1 MALSNRD
8 RLGKALDQL
17 RDGLLPYVSRQLYDN
32 VGPSWQDR
40 LPPQANNL
48 QDVSVLLGLFM
59 EHWQNVFKKP
69 LSQSDRA
76 YVSELKEARNKWAHS
91 EPLSSD
97 DVDRY
102 LDTAVRL
109 CRNINA
115 SEQADAIR
123 AMREELQQQVFADR
137 ARNRT
142 RYQASIENQI
152 QPGLVPWREV
162 ITPHPDVINGRYQQ
176 AEFAADLDL
185 VHRGIGSPEYTDPIE
200 FFRRTFI
207 TEGLKD
213 LLRIALQRFNGLGGE
228 PVIELQ
234 TNFGGGKTHSMLS
247 TYHLGSGVPLADLPG
262 LDQLCSELDIH
273 SVPRVS
279 RAVLVG
285 TAFNPSKI
293 DRKPDGTEV
302 HTLWGE
308 LAWQLGGAQAYA
320 QIVES
325 DRSQVPPGARALAA
339 LFETHGPCLILLD
352 EWVAYARNLVSPR
365 ESLPAGTFDAQ
376 LSFAQQLTEATK
388 QVSNALLLI
397 SVPQSRNEIG
407 GSDGE
412 TACDGLKN
420 VVTRLAYQWRPAT
433 GTESFE
439 IVRRRLFE
447 PITTRDGG
455 ANRDAVVRAF
465 TEQYAANKADF
476 PSEVRESGYR
486 DLLTSAY
493 PIHPEL
499 FNRLYEEWSTLDRF
513 QRTRGV
519 LRLLALTIEGLWNG
533 NSRDLLIM
541 PSSMP
546 IDDNDVRNELVRF
559 LDNQWEPIIATD
571 VDGAQS
577 VPTQLDRENPNFGR
591 VSACKRVARS
601 LYMGTAPGANRERKG
616 INDQRVKLACVM
628 PGEPIAVFG
637 DALRRLGDRGRYI
650 QQDGD
655 RYWIDTSPNL
665 NRTAEDYRES
675 YLRQGEEL
683 LAEANRLL
691 VQQASSRERGAFAG
705 VHSAQ
710 LDSSGIPDEP
720 STRLVLL
727 AAQYTHKTPRRPTT
741 KDDPPPPP
749 TPAKEWCAS
758 CLESKGNNPRQY
770 ANTLVFLAPDQ
781 DNLKN
786 LFQAI
791 AEQRAWQKVIDE
803 KKLLNVTPYQE
814 DVAGGKIKAATDA
827 IAARI
832 PETWSHLLVPHQDEP
847 GPQGASWY
855 ERRLTSGAGS
865 LASRTS
871 EKCSQEDFLVC
882 KLGARPISA
891 ISQKVNSYL
900 WRGRSHIEVRELLE
914 WCRKYLFL
922 PRISTDQ
929 VILDALVN
937 PQASL
942 SGEGTFHLADGFT
955 PASNDG
961 SSGRYTGLRHQASS
975 STQPASLNT
984 LIVKD
989 EVALAQIDA
998 DRLKPTDPKSPGLF
1012 IDPDPG
1018 TGTGSRKPS
1027 GEEQTGTKGGGGIA
1041 PPPPPS
1047 SPIDPPKPQLP
1058 TRYVA
1063 SVKLD
1068 PTRASLQMSAF
1079 VEEVMSH
1086 LQALPGAE
1094 IEMTLEVQI
1103 NAPSGIDEQTAR
1115 IVLENSAALKVDKP
1129 GLY

>member
-1 MALSNRD
+1 MAISNRD

-17 RDGLLPYVSRQLYDN
+17 RDGLLPYISRQLYDN
-32 VGPSWQDR
+32 LGSDWQNR
-40 LPPQANNL
+40 LPSQANNL
-48 QDVSVLLGLFM
+48 QDVTVLLGLFM
-59 EHWQNVFKKP
+59 DHWQNVFKKL

-91 EPLSSD
+91 APMASD

-123 AMREELQQQVFADR
+123 AIREELQQQVFSDR

-152 QPGLVPWREV
+152 QPGLVPWRDV

-185 VHRGIGSPEYTDPIE
+185 VHRGIGSPEYTDPVE

-213 LLRIALQRFNGLGGE
+213 LLRIALQRFNGQGGE

-234 TNFGGGKTHSMLS
+234 TNFGGGKTHSMLG
-247 TYHLGSGVPLADLPG
+247 TYHLGSGIPLADLPG

-293 DRKPDGTEV
+293 DHKPDGTEV

-308 LAWQLGGAQAYA
+308 LAWQLGGASAYA
-320 QIVES
+320 QIAES

-339 LFETHGPCLILLD
+339 LFEAHGPCLILLD

-376 LSFAQQLTEATK
+376 LSFAQQLTEAVK
-388 QVSNALLLI
+388 QVFNALLLI

-447 PITTRDGG
+447 PITTKEGG
-455 ANRDAVVRAF
+455 ADRDAVVRAF
-465 TEQYAANKADF
+465 TDQYAANKADF
-476 PSEVRESGYR
+476 PAEVRESGYR

-533 NSRDLLIM
+533 NSKDLLIM

-559 LDNQWEPIIATD
+559 LDNQWEPIISQD

-577 VPTQLDRENPNFGR
+577 VPTQLDKENPNFGR

-683 LAEANRLL
+683 LAEANQLL
-691 VQQASSRERGAFAG
+691 SKEASRRGLFDGIHA
-705 VHSAQ
+705 SQ
-710 LDSSGIPDEP
+710 LDTSGIPDDP
-720 STRLVLL
+720 ATRLVLL
-727 AAQYTHKTPRRPTT
+727 AAQYSHKRGQN
-741 KDDPPPPP
+741 DS
-749 TPAKEWCAS
+749 PARQWAAS
-758 CLESKGNNPRQY
+758 CLQSKGNSPRQY
-770 ANTLVFLAPDQ
+770 ANTLIFLAPDK
-781 DNLKN
+781 DNLEN
-786 LFQAI
+786 LFQAL
-791 AEQRAWQKVIDE
+791 ADRRAWQKVIDE
-803 KKLLNVTPYQE
+803 KKLLNITENQK
-814 DVAGGKIKAATDA
+814 DQAIAKIEQATAAV
-827 IAARI
+827 AARI
-832 PETWSHLLVPHQDEP
+832 PETWSHLLVPYQSEP
-847 GPQGASWY
+847 GPHGPSWD
-855 ERRLTSGAGS
+855 ERRLSGGKGS
-865 LASRTS
+865 LAERAG
-871 EKCSQEDFLVC
+871 EKCSQEDLLAEQ
-882 KLGARPISA
+882 LGARTIRDKLNA
-891 ISQKVNSYL
+891 FL
-900 WRGRSHIEVRELLE
+900 WRERPHVEVRELVD
-914 WCRKYLFL
+914 WCRKYLYL
-922 PRISTDQ
+922 PRITSDQ
-929 VILDALVN
+929 VILNALVN

-942 SGEGTFHLADGFT
+942 SGEDTFHLADGFT
-955 PASNDG
+955 PASSDG
-961 SSGRYTGLRHQASS
+961 SAGRYTGLRHQASS

-989 EVALAQIDA
+989 EVALAQIEA
-998 DRLKPTDPKSPGLF
+998 DRVKPIDPAAPGL
-1012 IDPDPG
+1012 G
-1018 TGTGSRKPS
+1018 TGTDPHTATRTSRPFAGEGAGS
-1027 GEEQTGTKGGGGIA
+1027 KGPGGVA
-1041 PPPPPS
+1041 SPPPPPPS
-1047 SPIDPPKPQLP
+1047 APPKPQLP

-1079 VEEVMSH
+1079 MEEVMSH
-1086 LQALPGAE
+1086 LQALSGAQ
-1094 IEMTLEVQI
+1094 IEMTLEVQV
-1103 NAPSGIDEQTAR
+1103 NAAGGIDEQTAR
-1115 IVLENSAALKVDKP
+1115 VVLENSAQLKVDKP

>member
-8 RLGKALDQL
+8 RIGKALEVLSAGLAPFVTRVLESCEGLDWQQNLKPHESISDVQIQL
-17 RDGLLPYVSRQLYDN
+17 KLMRDHWDAAFRKQL
-32 VGPSWQDR
+32 DR
-40 LPPQANNL
+40 SHRSFVFELT
-48 QDVSVLLGLFM
+48 DVRNDWAHQKTFTS
-59 EHWQNVFKKP
+59 NDT
-69 LSQSDRA
+69 DRA
-76 YVSELKEARNKWAHS
+76 
-91 EPLSSD
+91 
-97 DVDRY
+97 
-102 LDTAVRL
+102 LDTATRL
-109 CRNINA
+109 CQAIA
-115 SEQADAIR
+115 APEQQQAIQEL
-123 AMREELQQQVFADR
+123 REELQQIVFAER
-137 ARNRT
+137 ARNKT
-142 RYQASIENQI
+142 RYQASVENQVKS
-152 QPGLVPWREV
+152 GLVPWREV

-185 VHRGIGSPEYTDPIE
+185 VHRGIGSPEYTDPVE

-247 TYHLGSGVPLADLPG
+247 VYHLGSGVALASLPG
-262 LDQLCSELDIH
+262 LDQLCAELDLH
-273 SVPRVS
+273 AVPRTS

-285 TAFNPSKI
+285 TAFNPCKI

-308 LAWQLGGAQAYA
+308 LAWQLGGPQAYA
-320 QIVES
+320 QIAES

-339 LFETHGPCLILLD
+339 LFKAHGPCLILLD
-352 EWVAYARNLVSPR
+352 EWVAYARALVSPGER
-365 ESLPAGTFDAQ
+365 LPAGTFDAQ
-376 LSFAQQLTEATK
+376 LTFAQQLTEATK
-388 QVSNALLLI
+388 QVANALLLI

-407 GSDGE
+407 GSDGDM
-412 TACDGLKN
+412 ACDGLKN
-420 VVTRLAYQWRPAT
+420 VVTRLAYQWRPAS

-447 PITTRDGG
+447 PITTKEGG
-455 ANRDAVVRAF
+455 AHRDAVVRAF
-465 TEQYAANKADF
+465 TDQYAANKADF

-546 IDDNDVRNELVRF
+546 IDDNDVRNELVKF

-675 YLRQGEEL
+675 YLRQREEL
-683 LAEANRLL
+683 LVEANRLL
-691 VQQASSRERGAFAG
+691 VQQASSKERGGFAG

-727 AAQYTHKTPRRPTT
+727 AAQYTHKTPR
-741 KDDPPPPP
+741 KDSPQPPPPS
-749 TPAKEWCAS
+749 PAKEWAS
-758 CLESKGNNPRQY
+758 QCLQSKGNSPRQY
-770 ANTLVFLAPDQ
+770 ANTLIFLAPDQ
-781 DNLKN
+781 HNLET
-786 LFQAI
+786 LFEAI
-791 AEQRAWQKVIDE
+791 ADQRAWQKVIDE
-803 KKLLNVTPYQE
+803 RLLLQITVNQE
-814 DVAGGKIKAATDA
+814 KQAAAKIQEATA
-827 IAARI
+827 TIAALL
-832 PETWSHLLVPHQDEP
+832 PQTWCHLLVPHQSQPGNQGPSWDEFRLSA
-847 GPQGASWY
+847 GSESLVKRASGKCQQEEALYQALGASRI
-855 ERRLTSGAGS
+855 RRYLDS
-865 LASRTS
+865 
-871 EKCSQEDFLVC
+871 FLWQN
-882 KLGARPISA
+882 RES
-891 ISQKVNSYL
+891 VN
-900 WRGRSHIEVRELLE
+900 VKELVD
-914 WCRKYLFL
+914 WCRKYLYL
-922 PRISTDQ
+922 PRVSTDE
-929 VILDALVN
+929 VILEGLTNAQAALTGDSTFFL
-937 PQASL
+937 A
-942 SGEGTFHLADGFT
+942 EGYDEA
-955 PASNDG
+955 
-961 SSGRYTGLRHQASS
+961 SGRFIGLKPQGQFQSAATMRM
-975 STQPASLNT
+975 

-989 EVALAQIDA
+989 EVAQAQIEA
-998 DRLKPTDPKSPGLF
+998 EQKVKPLDPPPGKGTGSGSGTGPGLGTGTAT
-1012 IDPDPG
+1012 G
-1018 TGTGSRKPS
+1018 TGTGSTTTNTAEGTGKP
-1027 GEEQTGTKGGGGIA
+1027 GTGVN
-1041 PPPPPS
+1041 PPPPP
-1047 SPIDPPKPQLP
+1047 PPPAPQRTSFTGSL
-1058 TRYVA
+1058 
-1063 SVKLD
+1063 KLD
-1068 PTRASLQMSAF
+1068 PVRAGLQMGQF
-1079 VEEVMSH
+1079 LEEVMSH

-1094 IEMTLEVQI
+1094 VNLSVEVHVK
-1103 NAPSGIDEQTAR
+1103 APNGIDDQTAR
-1115 IVLENSAALKVDKP
+1115 IVLQNAADLKLDNPQV
-1129 GLY
+1129 Y

>member
-1 MALSNRD
+1 MAISNRD

-17 RDGLLPYVSRQLYDN
+17 RDGLRPYISRQLEGNLGND
-32 VGPSWQDR
+32 WQDR
-40 LPPQANNL
+40 LDPKNNNL
-48 QDVSVLLGLFM
+48 QDVTVLLGLFM
-59 EHWQNVFKKP
+59 DHWQTIFKKL

-76 YVSELKEARNKWAHS
+76 YVSEIKEARNKWAHS
-91 EPLSSD
+91 APMASD

-115 SEQADAIR
+115 TEQADSIR
-123 AMREELQQQVFADR
+123 AIREELQQQVFSER

-142 RYQASIENQI
+142 RYQALLENQI
-152 QPGLVPWREV
+152 QPGLVPWRDV

-207 TEGLKD
+207 TKGLKD
-213 LLRIALQRFNGLGGE
+213 LLRNALQRFNSQGGE

-234 TNFGGGKTHSMLS
+234 TNFGGGKTHSMLG
-247 TYHLGSGVPLADLPG
+247 TYHLGSGIPLADLPG

-308 LAWQLGGAQAYA
+308 LAWQLGGATAHA
-320 QIVES
+320 QIAES

-339 LFETHGPCLILLD
+339 LFEAHGPCLILLD

-376 LSFAQQLTEATK
+376 LSFAQQLTEAVK

-412 TACDGLKN
+412 TACDGIKN

-447 PITTRDGG
+447 PITTKEGG

-465 TEQYAANKADF
+465 TDQYAANKADF
-476 PSEVRESGYR
+476 PAEVRESGYR

-533 NSRDLLIM
+533 NSKDLLIM

-559 LDNQWEPIIATD
+559 LDNQWEPIISQD

-577 VPTQLDRENPNFGR
+577 IPTQLDKENPNFGR

-601 LYMGTAPGANRERKG
+601 LYMGTAPGAHRERKG

-675 YLRQGEEL
+675 YLRQREEL
-683 LAEANRLL
+683 LAEANQLL
-691 VQQASSRERGAFAG
+691 SKEASRRGLFDGIHA
-705 VHSAQ
+705 SQ
-710 LDSSGIPDEP
+710 LDTSGIPDDP
-720 STRLVLL
+720 ATRLVLL
-727 AAQYTHKTPRRPTT
+727 AAQYSHKRGQN
-741 KDDPPPPP
+741 DS
-749 TPAKEWCAS
+749 PARQWVAS
-758 CLESKGNNPRQY
+758 CLQSKGNSPRQY
-770 ANTLVFLAPDQ
+770 ANTLIFLAPDK
-781 DNLKN
+781 DNLEN
-786 LFQAI
+786 LFQAL
-791 AEQRAWQKVIDE
+791 ADRRAWQKVIDE
-803 KKLLNVTPYQE
+803 KKLLNLTENQK
-814 DVAGGKIKAATDA
+814 DQAIAKIEQATAA

-832 PETWSHLLVPHQDEP
+832 PETWSHLLVPYQSEP
-847 GPQGASWY
+847 GPNGPSWD
-855 ERRLTSGAGS
+855 ERRLSGGKGS
-865 LASRTS
+865 LAERSG
-871 EKCSQEDFLVC
+871 EKCSQEDLLAEQ
-882 KLGARPISA
+882 LGARTILDKLNA
-891 ISQKVNSYL
+891 FL
-900 WRGRSHIEVRELLE
+900 WRERPHVEVRELVD
-914 WCRKYLFL
+914 WCRKYLYL
-922 PRISTDQ
+922 PRITSDQ
-929 VILDALVN
+929 VILNALIN
-937 PQASL
+937 PQAAL
-942 SGEGTFHLADGFT
+942 SSESTFHLADGFS
-955 PASNDG
+955 PANGDESA
-961 SSGRYTGLRHQASS
+961 GRYTGLRHQASS

-989 EVALAQIDA
+989 EMALAQIEA
-998 DRLKPTDPKSPGLF
+998 DRVRPVDPPTGKPGGVDEEGKWKPFNKE
-1012 IDPDPG
+1012 
-1018 TGTGSRKPS
+1018 GTGSSRP
-1027 GEEQTGTKGGGGIA
+1027 GGVA
-1041 PPPPPS
+1041 PPPPP
-1047 SPIDPPKPQLP
+1047 PPSAPAKPQLP

-1068 PTRASLQMSAF
+1068 PTRASLQMSTF
-1079 VEEVMSH
+1079 MEEVMSH
-1086 LQALPGAE
+1086 LQALPGAQ
-1094 IEMTLEVQI
+1094 IEMTLEVQV
-1103 NAPSGIDEQTAR
+1103 NAAGGIDEQTAR
-1115 IVLENSAALKVDKP
+1115 IVLENSAQLKIAKP